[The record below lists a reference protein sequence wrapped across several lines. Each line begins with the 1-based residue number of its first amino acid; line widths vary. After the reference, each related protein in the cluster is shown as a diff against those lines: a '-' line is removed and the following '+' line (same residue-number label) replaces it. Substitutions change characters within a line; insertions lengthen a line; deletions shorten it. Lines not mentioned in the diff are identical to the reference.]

1 MLSVI
6 LHIGGNLP
14 QRKVNIM
21 ECFRSLNMQDYRDYE
36 LVVVEQ
42 SLDGKRYWK
51 GITDFLF
58 PGRRYIVIYGEEY
71 CGSWARNV
79 GARTAAGDIL
89 LFLDADTLFKY
100 NYLSTV
106 MRLFKQEDGYSV
118 GYRLCH
124 RLNDE
129 GKEAY
134 FHGVLYECI
143 PDSMLHYSFIP
154 QLRGPCGASLII
166 TRELFEQIG
175 GYNEGIH
182 FKEDK
187 DMMVRLMNSP
197 YTRVHDRIFKLDC
210 VIGDLP
216 HERVDLVKSYVSQ
229 AFKYYIVF
237 NTEAIGALQ
246 KRYGYGIP
254 ERRLI
259 IDLIRYLRDGELH
272 YLPKSA
278 LTYKMYLQLTGGVRW
293 EPDLIGRS

>member
-21 ECFRSLNMQDYRDYE
+21 ECFRSLAMQDYEDYE
-36 LVVVEQ
+36 LVVIEQ
-42 SLDGKRYWK
+42 SLDGELYWPE
-51 GITDFLF
+51 ITGFLF
-58 PGRRYIVIYGEEY
+58 PERRYIAIYGAEY

-79 GARTAAGDIL
+79 GARIATGDLL
-89 LFLDADTLFKY
+89 LFLDADTLFKH

-143 PDSMLHYSFIP
+143 PDSMLHYSFEP
-154 QLRGPCGASLII
+154 QLRGSCGASLVI
-166 TRELFEQIG
+166 TRELFDQIG

-197 YTRVHDRIFKLDC
+197 YTREHDRIFKLDC

-216 HERVDLVKSYVSQ
+216 HERADLVKSYVSQ
-229 AFKYYIVF
+229 AFKFYIVF
-237 NTEAIGALQ
+237 NTEAVGELQ
-246 KRYGYGIP
+246 KRYKYGISK
-254 ERRLI
+254 RRLI
-259 IDLIRYLRDGELH
+259 IDLIRYLRDGEVH
-272 YLPKSA
+272 YLPYTA
-278 LTYKMYLQLTGGVRW
+278 LTYKMYLELTGGVRW
-293 EPDLIGRS
+293 EPDLNGKS